1 MSKQQNPKKRTSFS
15 KTIDQGAILLMSA
28 IGILIV
34 ILAFL
39 ILFHQNANATKGYIL
54 RTLERDRTELL
65 REQELIN
72 MKLAAEQALDTI
84 SESSVAKKM
93 INPREVQYR

>member
-1 MSKQQNPKKRTSFS
+1 MSKQATPQKRTSLS
-15 KTIDQGAILLMSA
+15 KTIDQGAVLLMTA
-28 IGILIV
+28 IGVLII

-72 MKLAAEQALDTI
+72 MQLATEQALDTI
-84 SESSVAKKM
+84 NDSAVAKEMVRPKG
-93 INPREVQYR
+93 VQYK